1 MLPTVSSCSVVLD
14 LLCREGRVK
23 ESCKL
28 LKAALKKGIVADEV
42 VCAKVIYCLCREG
55 CLDEALEL

>member
-1 MLPTVSSCSVVLD
+1 MGVY

-28 LKAALKKGIVADEV
+28 LKAALKNGIVADEV
-42 VCAKVIYCLCREG
+42 VCARLIYFLCREG

>member
-1 MLPTVSSCSVVLD
+1 M
-14 LLCREGRVK
+14 K

-42 VCAKVIYCLCREG
+42 VYAKVIYCLCREG
-55 CLDEALEL
+55 CLDEALELCKEMELKVLFLMRSHIIQ